1 VPDNATAGSWFDP
14 SARRAIRLI
23 DATAG
28 ETAAHDGATGADATD
43 DGPLLDAALGAALL
57 QQVAAGAT
65 ETLRIYRPQPTLA
78 FSGRDCASPGIAAA
92 AAAARA
98 AGFVPVR
105 RGPGGRAAAYHRGTL
120 CLDHVGPVALAG
132 AGAGAGAGQDT
143 SQIRPRFAAFAE
155 LIAGALRSAGIDA
168 GIGPVP
174 GEYCPG
180 EFSIHDGAGHKLV
193 GTAQRLVR
201 GGWLFGTVLVVQDP
215 EPLRS
220 VLDAVYGA
228 LGLEWDPRSVG
239 AVSDATPGGVGIDE
253 VLAALL
259 DAYRRLADLV
269 PATMPDDTV
278 ALARTRL
285 DLHRV
290 R

>member
-1 VPDNATAGSWFDP
+1 MPDNATPDGPFDVP
-14 SARRAIRLI
+14 GGRTIRLI
-23 DATAG
+23 DDRSGKSAG
-28 ETAAHDGATGADATD
+28 AGGATD
-43 DGPLLDAALGAALL
+43 DGPLMDAALGAALL
-57 QQVAAGAT
+57 QQVAAGAP

-92 AAAARA
+92 AAAARV

-120 CLDHVGPVALAG
+120 CLDHVGPVAPGDADAG
-132 AGAGAGAGQDT
+132 AGAVRDT
-143 SQIRPRFAAFAE
+143 AQIWPRFAAFAE
-155 LIAGALRSAGIDA
+155 LMSGALRRAGIDA
-168 GIGPVP
+168 GIGAVP

-239 AVSDATPGGVGIDE
+239 AVADAAPGGGIVGIDD
-253 VLAALL
+253 VLAAVL
-259 DAYRRLADLV
+259 DGYRRLAELV
-269 PATMPDDTV
+269 PATMPADTV
-278 ALARTRL
+278 ALARARL